1 VAEVPTRRGRRLLG
15 TVQGRSRRTVRQVFP
30 DARSGGRRP
39 PATRRPSAVFL
50 LILAV
55 SIAGA
60 LLARRTDAPGD
71 RLADVGVFLLVLGG
85 WVVTVCLHEF
95 AHAYIAYRG
104 GDRSVESAGYLTLN
118 PARYAHP
125 VLSLLLPLLFIVQG
139 GIGLPG
145 GAVYLHRHSLRS
157 RAWQSAAAAAGPLV
171 NLVLAV
177 ALLRLSRGHLE
188 SGHLRFWAGL
198 AFLGLLQL
206 TATVLNL
213 LPVPGL
219 DGWAIIEPYLAA
231 DTVRG
236 GEQLK
241 PWGMLGVIVLLQVD
255 RLNRVFFDLVYWL
268 YDRFGADRAL
278 QAIGYAAFRF
288 WHSPPL

>member
-1 VAEVPTRRGRRLLG
+1 
-15 TVQGRSRRTVRQVFP
+15 VFP
-30 DARSGGRRP
+30 DALSRRFGP
-39 PATRRPSAVFL
+39 PATRRPSPVFL

-55 SIAGA
+55 TVAGA
-60 LLARRTDAPGD
+60 LLARRSDASGD
-71 RLADVGVFLLVLGG
+71 RLADVGVFVMVLGG

-95 AHAYIAYRG
+95 AHAYLAYRG

-157 RAWQSAAAAAGPLV
+157 RAWQSAAAAAGPFV
-171 NLVLAV
+171 NLAFAAV
-177 ALLRLSRGHLE
+177 LLRLSRGHLE
-188 SGHLRFWAGL
+188 PDHVRFWSGL

-219 DGWAIIEPYLAA
+219 DGWAIIEPYLAP

-236 GEQLK
+236 AEQLK

-255 RLNRVFFDLVYWL
+255 RLNRAFFDVVYWL
-268 YDRFGADRAL
+268 YDRFGAERVL
-278 QAIGYAAFRF
+278 QAIGYAAFQF
-288 WHSPPL
+288 WHTPPL